1 MADAVSHDEV
11 ADLLALEA
19 VGALE
24 PSERDGMERHLA
36 SCAACRHT
44 ADEYAELASLLP
56 AALEVVPPP
65 ARLRRNLM
73 AQVYAEATASPTVP
87 WWRRL
92 IDAIPASRTFTVVG
106 AAAVIAAIAFGI
118 WGATGRTNLPQP
130 PATISYSVS
139 GTTATGTLD
148 VPAGGTPAVLM
159 VNGLQSLP
167 ITKTYEVWLI
177 PPQGSPKGVA
187 FLSPSPAVGGWVAVV
202 PGSLAGY
209 KSLAATVEPA
219 GGSPN
224 PSNTEVLSGQLTAS

>member
-1 MADAVSHDEV
+1 MADAMSHEEV

-24 PSERDGMERHLA
+24 PSDRDEMERHLA
-36 SCAACRHT
+36 TCAACRHA

-87 WWRRL
+87 WWRRV
-92 IDAIPASRTFTVVG
+92 IDAIPANRTFTVVG
-106 AAAVIAAIAFGI
+106 AVAVIAAIAFGI
-118 WGATGRTNLPQP
+118 WGATGRNLPQP
-130 PATISYSVS
+130 AVTVSYPVS

-148 VPAGGTPAVLM
+148 VPAGGTPAVLL
-159 VNGLQSLP
+159 VNGLQPLP
-167 ITKTYEVWLI
+167 STKTYEVWLI
-177 PPQGSPKGVA
+177 TTQGSPKGVA
-187 FLSPSPAVGGWVAVV
+187 FLSPSPQVGGWVAAI

-219 GGSPN
+219 GGSST
-224 PSNTEVLSGQLTAS
+224 PSNTEVLSGQLSAS

>member
-1 MADAVSHDEV
+1 MANAMSHDEV

-24 PSERDGMERHLA
+24 PADRVGMERHLA
-36 SCAACRHT
+36 TCAACRHA
-44 ADEYAELASLLP
+44 ADEYTELASLLP
-56 AALEVVPPP
+56 AALEAAPPP

-73 AQVYAEATASPTVP
+73 AQVYAEATAPPAVP

-92 IDAIPASRTFTVVG
+92 IEAIPASRTFTVVG
-106 AAAVIAAIAFGI
+106 AAAVIAAIAFGV
-118 WGATGRTNLPQP
+118 WGATGRTNPQP
-130 PATISYSVS
+130 AVTLSYPVS

-148 VPAGGTPAVLM
+148 VPAGGTAAVLL
-159 VNGLQSLP
+159 VNGLQPLP
-167 ITKTYEVWLI
+167 STKSYEVWLI
-177 PPQGSPKGVA
+177 PSQGSPKPVA
-187 FLSPSPAVGGWVAVV
+187 FLSPSPQVGGWVAAI

-219 GGSPN
+219 GGSST

>member
-1 MADAVSHDEV
+1 MADAMSHDEV

-24 PSERDGMERHLA
+24 PSDRDGMERHLA
-36 SCAACRHT
+36 ACAACRRA

-73 AQVYAEATASPTVP
+73 AQVYAEATAPRSVP
-87 WWRRL
+87 RWRRL
-92 IDAIPASRTFTVVG
+92 IDAIPASRTFTVAG
-106 AAAVIAAIAFGI
+106 AAAVIAAIAVGI
-118 WGATGRTNLPQP
+118 WGATGRTNPQP
-130 PATISYSVS
+130 AVTFTYPVS

-148 VPAGGTPAVLM
+148 VPAGGAPAVLL
-159 VNGLQSLP
+159 VNGLQPLP
-167 ITKTYEVWLI
+167 STKTYEVWLI
-177 PPQGSPKGVA
+177 PSQGSPKAAA
-187 FLSPSPAVGGWVAVV
+187 FLSPSPQLGGWVAAI

-219 GGSPN
+219 GGSST
-224 PSNTEVLSGQLTAS
+224 PSNTEVLSGQLTSS

>member
-1 MADAVSHDEV
+1 MADAMSHDEV

-24 PSERDGMERHLA
+24 PSDRDAMERHLA
-36 SCAACRHT
+36 TCAACRHA

-92 IDAIPASRTFTVVG
+92 IDAIPANRTFTVVG
-106 AAAVIAAIAFGI
+106 AVAVIAAIAFGI
-118 WGATGRTNLPQP
+118 WGATGRTNPQP
-130 PATISYSVS
+130 SVTLSYPVS

-148 VPAGGTPAVLM
+148 VPAGGTPAVLL
-159 VNGLQSLP
+159 VNGLQPLP
-167 ITKTYEVWLI
+167 STKTYEVWLI
-177 PPQGSPKGVA
+177 PSQGSPKAVA
-187 FLSPSPAVGGWVAVV
+187 FLSPSPQVGGWVAAI

-209 KSLAATVEPA
+209 KSVAATVEPA
-219 GGSPN
+219 GGSPT
-224 PSNTEVLSGQLTAS
+224 PSNTEVLSGQLSGS

>member
-1 MADAVSHDEV
+1 MSHDEV

-24 PSERDGMERHLA
+24 PSERDAMERHLRT
-36 SCAACRHT
+36 CATCRHT
-44 ADEYAELASLLP
+44 AAEYADLASLLP
-56 AALEVVPPP
+56 SALDLEPPP

-73 AQVYAEATASPTVP
+73 AQVFAEATASPPVS

-92 IDAIPASRTFTVVG
+92 IDAIPASRAFTAVG

-118 WGATGRTNLPQP
+118 WGATGRMGARTPV
-130 PATISYSVS
+130 TYTVS

-148 VPAGGTPAVLM
+148 VSSSGSPAVLT
-159 VNGLQSLP
+159 VTGLQPLAGTS
-167 ITKTYEVWLI
+167 TYEVWLI

-187 FLSPSPAVGGWVAVV
+187 FLSRAPNGSAWTAVI

-209 KSLAATVEPA
+209 KSVAATVEPA
-219 GGSPN
+219 GGSPT
-224 PSNTEVLSGQLTAS
+224 PSNIEVLSGQLSDS